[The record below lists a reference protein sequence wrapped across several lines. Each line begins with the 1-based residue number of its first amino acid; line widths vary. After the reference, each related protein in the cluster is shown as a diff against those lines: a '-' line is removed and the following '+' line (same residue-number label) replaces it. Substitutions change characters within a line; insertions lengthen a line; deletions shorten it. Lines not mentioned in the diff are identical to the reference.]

1 MKTSFFS
8 IDELIVLG
16 FKELGKNVQISR
28 KASFYNIG
36 VIEVGDFSRIDD
48 FCVLSGGRGGI
59 SIGRHVHIGVS
70 STCIGDAKICIKD
83 FANIS
88 SRVSIYSSNDD
99 YSGEWMTNPTL
110 PSHLTNVMSIPVCIE
125 EHVIVGC
132 GSVIL
137 PGVTMYKGSGAGAL
151 SLIKNNCEPSALYAG
166 RPAKK
171 IGKRSSSC
179 FNLAKRGFS
188 ENN

>member
-1 MKTSFFS
+1 MKTSFLS
-8 IDELIVLG
+8 KDELIVLG
-16 FKELGKNVQISR
+16 FKKLGKGVQISR
-28 KASFYNIG
+28 RASFYNISN
-36 VIEVGDFSRIDD
+36 IEVGDFSRIDD
-48 FCVLSGGRGGI
+48 FCVFSGGRGGI

-70 STCIGDAKICIKD
+70 STCIGDGNICIKD

-110 PSHLTNVMSIPVCIE
+110 PSNLTNVMSKPVCIE

-151 SLIKNNCEPSALYAG
+151 SLIKDNCEPSVLYAG

-171 IGKRSSSC
+171 ISKRSSAC
-179 FNLAKRGFS
+179 FDLANRVFS
-188 ENN
+188 

>member
-1 MKTSFFS
+1 MKTSFLS
-8 IDELIVLG
+8 EDELSRVG
-16 FKELGKNVQISR
+16 FKRLGDGVQISR
-28 KASFYNIG
+28 KASFYNPATIEIG
-36 VIEVGDFSRIDD
+36 DCSRIDD
-48 FCVLSGGRGGI
+48 FCVLSGGKGGI

-70 STCIGDAKICIKD
+70 STCIGNANICIKD

-110 PSHLTNVMSIPVCIE
+110 PCRLTNVTSLPVIIQ

-137 PGVTMYKGSGAGAL
+137 PGVVMYKGSGAGAL
-151 SLIKNNCEPSALYAG
+151 SLIKDNCESSALYAG

-171 IGKRSSSC
+171 ISERSSGL
-179 FNLAKRGFS
+179 FGLAEKEFS
-188 ENN
+188 